1 SGACTPGAVAA
12 RFEFSCQTCSPMA
25 ITNSAA
31 KSPSATFPSHAFVTS
46 SSPETTSEFAVQ
58 RVQSDLQCAAH
69 PDMRC
74 HPPRQRRPHRIV
86 RAHHHPTRTPWQQ
99 VGVAEAA
106 EGFKLGRVL

>member
-1 SGACTPGAVAA
+1 
-12 RFEFSCQTCSPMA
+12 MA

-99 VGVAEAA
+99 VGDGA
-106 EGFKLGRVL
+106 RVLCGGADAGAVRSEEHTSELQSRENLV